1 MKINENMLNHKY
13 KVLFTFKAFE
23 KEINL
28 NSIIKFNS
36 VNLIVKL
43 PSKKNSVETIQELL
57 KIITPIYHQTEKD
70 NKIIHINYS
79 LIDNFY
85 LDETN
90 KINIIIINPI
100 LKKTIKFFIKTIEK
114 CNLVFGS
121 KLKDNKIIL
130 LIRTINELI
139 QNEKIDMV
147 NKIFYFT
154 KSLLD
159 ISNRK
164 NLGTV
169 IDNDILIK
177 SFMEGKK
184 YYNKSIAELIKRQK
198 IKHCISKRIISESFY
213 HSENYFLDE
222 NINEIDY
229 NNSRFDYLIPEIK
242 LSLIEKINEVIE
254 FFIDINLKEN
264 ETIDNEK
271 DDENKSL
278 KNNIQMGDIVNCN
291 FQQNSNFFYKIK
303 NAKILGCQNIEDR
316 KTNNFDKK
324 LGDSNLNTESTIKSK
339 KIKFN
344 LFKEIHI
351 HQQKIK
357 FNSSI
362 LDTHSKKSK
371 KHFALKRHPCN
382 KENKSKLNFT
392 DNAIKHKLRISSSK
406 LLEYNLDN
414 DNPAISYKLLNK
426 THFNFKHN
434 FKLLKEKNKV
444 INLTNDKEDN
454 KFIENNYQN
463 DFNESKKIENGLSKS
478 KIKIKENQNK
488 DYKATKENSE
498 QCKMRLIDIKIAQ
511 QNALTEKINHL
522 KERHLFS
529 VNSSI
534 DEVFSNTIE
543 VIIRKY
549 FEVLF
554 EGFFEKTFIYK
565 KDNGFL
571 NLDSFFSILFYIK
584 ELKYIVMQDNMQ
596 KEYIEILQTEF
607 HKNFKQMEEIIAK

>member
-85 LDETN
+85 LDDTN

-100 LKKTIKFFIKTIEK
+100 SKKTIKFLIKTIEK

-121 KLKDNKIIL
+121 KLKDNKIMSL
-130 LIRTINELI
+130 TRTIDELI
-139 QNEKIDMV
+139 KIEKINMV

-159 ISNRK
+159 ISNGK
-164 NLGTV
+164 NLGT
-169 IDNDILIK
+169 IMDNDILIK
-177 SFMEGKK
+177 SFKEGKK
-184 YYNKSIAELIKRQK
+184 YYNKSIAELILRQK

-213 HSENYFLDE
+213 YSENYILDE

-229 NNSRFDYLIPEIK
+229 NSSPFDYLIPEIK
-242 LSLIEKINEVIE
+242 LSLIEKINQVIE

-264 ETIDNEK
+264 EIIGNEK
-271 DDENKSL
+271 DDGNKSL
-278 KNNIQMGDIVNCN
+278 KNNIQMGDIVNCD
-291 FQQNSNFFYKIK
+291 FQQKTNFFYKIK
-303 NAKILGCQNIEDR
+303 NAEILGSQKIEDH
-316 KTNNFDKK
+316 KTKNFYKN
-324 LGDSNLNTESTIKSK
+324 LGDSNLNSEITINSK

-362 LDTHSKKSK
+362 LDTQSKKSK
-371 KHFALKRHPCN
+371 KHFSLIRHTFN
-382 KENKSKLNFT
+382 KENWSKLNFT
-392 DNAIKHKLRISSSK
+392 DNSIKHKLRISSSR
-406 LLEYNLDN
+406 LLEYNLDI
-414 DNPAISYKLLNK
+414 DNPSLSYKLLNK

-434 FKLLKEKNKV
+434 SKLLKVKNKV
-444 INLTNDKEDN
+444 INLTKDKEDN

-463 DFNESKKIENGLSKS
+463 DYMKVKK
-478 KIKIKENQNK
+478 
-488 DYKATKENSE
+488 
-498 QCKMRLIDIKIAQ
+498 
-511 QNALTEKINHL
+511 
-522 KERHLFS
+522 
-529 VNSSI
+529 
-534 DEVFSNTIE
+534 
-543 VIIRKY
+543 
-549 FEVLF
+549 
-554 EGFFEKTFIYK
+554 
-565 KDNGFL
+565 
-571 NLDSFFSILFYIK
+571 
-584 ELKYIVMQDNMQ
+584 
-596 KEYIEILQTEF
+596 
-607 HKNFKQMEEIIAK
+607 